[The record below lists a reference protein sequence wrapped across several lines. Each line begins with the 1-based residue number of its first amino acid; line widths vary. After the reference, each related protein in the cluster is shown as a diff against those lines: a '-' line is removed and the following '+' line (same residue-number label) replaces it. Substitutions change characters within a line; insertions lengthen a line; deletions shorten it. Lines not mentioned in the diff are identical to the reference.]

1 MLLSAIT
8 PNKLRKDSRINGLIK
23 IQLCDM
29 PFQNDADWT
38 VNPLGPGTTGGHF
51 YMERVTLS
59 SLQRT
64 ADSSTYGKNNKGIN
78 SRKWDTCELA
88 SGSGFTLKIADL
100 LVFLDG

>member
-38 VNPLGPGTTGGHF
+38 VNPLGPGTTGG
-51 YMERVTLS
+51 
-59 SLQRT
+59 SLL
-64 ADSSTYGKNNKGIN
+64 YGKGHTEFTAKS
-78 SRKWDTCELA
+78 SRQFYLRQKQ
-88 SGSGFTLKIADL
+88 
-100 LVFLDG
+100 